1 MNPPSEPGRTN
12 FFDQILTIL
21 LAGAVVA
28 TLFTSLT
35 PASILATGLAEVFT
49 TGGQEAF
56 VPAQPN
62 EFPTPTPRPRPVIGI
77 VAGHWGNDPG
87 AVCAD
92 ELTEVEINLTVATI
106 VRDRLVA
113 EGFDVDLLK
122 EFDVRLAGYRS
133 LALVSIHADSCDY
146 VNDQATGFKVAS
158 AIGSADQS
166 RSDRLSACLRNRYA
180 DLTGL
185 TYHGNS
191 ITVDMTSYHAFD
203 EIHHETPAVI
213 IEIGFMNLDRQLLT
227 RHPDQIAQ
235 GITDGILCFIRNED
249 INSSASA
256 DGE

>member
-1 MNPPSEPGRTN
+1 MHPPTNPGRTN
-12 FFDQILTIL
+12 FFGQIFTIL
-21 LAGAVVA
+21 IAGAVVA

-35 PASILATGLAEVFT
+35 PASILAGGLADAFSS
-49 TGGQEAF
+49 GGEEAF
-56 VPAQPN
+56 VPPQPN
-62 EFPTPTPRPRPVIGI
+62 EFPTPTSRPRPVIGI
-77 VAGHWGNDPG
+77 VSGHWGNDPG

-92 ELTEVEINLTVATI
+92 ELTEAEINLTVATI
-106 VRDRLVA
+106 VRDQLVA

-133 LALVSIHADSCDY
+133 LALVSIHSDSCDY

-166 RSDRLSACLRNRYA
+166 RSDRLSACLRSRYA
-180 DLTGL
+180 GETGL

-213 IEIGFMNLDRQLLT
+213 IEIGFMNLDRQILT
-227 RHPDQIAQ
+227 RYPDVVAQ

-249 INSSASA
+249 VNDS
-256 DGE
+256 

>member
-1 MNPPSEPGRTN
+1 MNLPTDPGRTN
-12 FFDQILTIL
+12 FFGQVLTIML
-21 LAGAVVA
+21 IGAVVA

-35 PASILATGLAEVFT
+35 PASIMATGLAEAFDA
-49 TGGQEAF
+49 GGQEAF
-56 VPAQPN
+56 VPALPN

-92 ELTEVEINLTVATI
+92 ELTEAEINLTIATL
-106 VRDRLVA
+106 VRDQLVA

-122 EFDVRLAGYRS
+122 EFDVRLAGYRA

-158 AIGSADQS
+158 AIGSSDQS
-166 RSDRLSACLRNRYA
+166 RSDRLSACLRSRYA
-180 DLTGL
+180 VQTGL
-185 TYHGNS
+185 TYHSTS

-213 IEIGFMNLDRQLLT
+213 VETGFMNLDRQILT
-227 RHPDQIAQ
+227 RYPDQVAR
-235 GITDGILCFIRNED
+235 GITAGVLCFIRNED
-249 INSSASA
+249 VNLTGSQ
-256 DGE
+256 